1 MYDEDDDVKNIG
13 AERLSQSQKS
23 HDHSTPSSHS
33 SPPSNR
39 NRNSDIINT
48 DYLYPN
54 QQQQNISNKSSNN
67 TSNTNLSNNQSS
79 NSTERY
85 SKIFPDL
92 FSNSSNN
99 SFRNSTSKRSSN
111 IINPYQPP
119 NQRRDPDFDDSNL
132 NSDQYEPLNARRHKS
147 YLSTSSSQP
156 SPTLT
161 EDPNNNKK
169 EFSSFLQN
177 RRKSL
182 CLCCG
187 IFALIILIMIP
198 IFLFVVA
205 PAIARNVVAE
215 SKISFRNVKLSNISE
230 DNFSLTFSGAVT
242 NTGPLS
248 ATITIPDGVSVSFK
262 NSTLGSMPMDTINT
276 KPFNGA
282 TLESTNLFKV
292 VDKEALTIF
301 SKFML
306 TEKEFTW
313 HLEGNTIIKCSGLTI
328 NDVELSKDVTLSG
341 MNNFPNVTVNNFDAP
356 SDHPDGGIAI
366 SIISTI
372 NNPSQI
378 SVELGD
384 IMFDLVHMDQTI
396 GQIVSTNF
404 TLLQGDNKLSL
415 EGRLLPQNSSAGV
428 TAVSDLFSK
437 FIVGEDSFI
446 NVIAKMVKPNNSAT
460 PISWLQDAF
469 NGTVLNVIFPGRKDL
484 NIIHSVS
491 IDSLDLVFNPEDQY
505 TPMASSSLLSASFS
519 IPFGFQLFVQQISQ
533 DIELFD
539 GQTKLATLSIPFTNA
554 SGDSQ
559 SGNLTSSFAPTQFKV
574 VSGSEKI
581 FNDFAKRLT
590 LEKNVTFTM
599 KGIENVIS
607 NTSIGNVKIEGIKF
621 SVQTTLQGIQGL
633 KSSPTVINSLKVT
646 GGSPEHIN
654 IELLVNLSNPSNVKI
669 ALNSDVTFD
678 LICNETIIGTVI
690 IPNLVLDRGEN
701 NLKVLALF
709 SPNGDEERQVGRI
722 LLNNFLAGKT
732 NNVSIKGNETSTT
745 LEPLRQAFEAIEL
758 TTVMPGLVTD
768 IPILNR
774 TFFSIRFNSLFDKKG
789 KAAIEIFN
797 PLDTV
802 IRFLKI
808 DANVTVKNE
817 SIGVINQ
824 IFDEN
829 DQIVVQGGQSLISH
843 DMELD
848 LKISVKA
855 IKSLVDAVNGDLKV
869 NVTSNITIS
878 VGDDN
883 GGFVT
888 DIEYSQNEVPSELKN
903 KNSNDVLP
911 FF

>member
-1 MYDEDDDVKNIG
+1 
-13 AERLSQSQKS
+13 
-23 HDHSTPSSHS
+23 
-33 SPPSNR
+33 
-39 NRNSDIINT
+39 
-48 DYLYPN
+48 
-54 QQQQNISNKSSNN
+54 
-67 TSNTNLSNNQSS
+67 
-79 NSTERY
+79 
-85 SKIFPDL
+85 
-92 FSNSSNN
+92 
-99 SFRNSTSKRSSN
+99 
-111 IINPYQPP
+111 
-119 NQRRDPDFDDSNL
+119 
-132 NSDQYEPLNARRHKS
+132 
-147 YLSTSSSQP
+147 
-156 SPTLT
+156 
-161 EDPNNNKK
+161 
-169 EFSSFLQN
+169 
-177 RRKSL
+177 
-182 CLCCG
+182 
-187 IFALIILIMIP
+187 MIP

-205 PAIARNVVAE
+205 SAIARNVVAE

-262 NSTLGSMPMDTINT
+262 NSTLGRMPMDTINT
-276 KPFNGA
+276 KPFN
-282 TLESTNLFKV
+282 
-292 VDKEALTIF
+292 
-301 SKFML
+301 
-306 TEKEFTW
+306 
-313 HLEGNTIIKCSGLTI
+313 GLTI

-396 GQIVSTNF
+396 GQVVSTNF
-404 TLLQGDNKLSL
+404 TLLQDDNKLSL

-491 IDSLDLVFNPEDQY
+491 IDSLDLVFNPNDQY

-539 GQTKLATLSIPFTNA
+539 GQTKLATLSIPFTTA

-574 VSGSEKI
+574 V
-581 FNDFAKRLT
+581 
-590 LEKNVTFTM
+590 
-599 KGIENVIS
+599 
-607 NTSIGNVKIEGIKF
+607 
-621 SVQTTLQGIQGL
+621 
-633 KSSPTVINSLKVT
+633 PVT

-654 IELLVNLSNPSNVKI
+654 IELLVNLSNLSNVKI
-669 ALNSDVTFD
+669 ALN
-678 LICNETIIGTVI
+678 I
-690 IPNLVLDRGEN
+690 
-701 NLKVLALF
+701 LALF
-709 SPNGDEERQVGRI
+709 SPNGEEERQVGRN
-722 LLNNFLAGKT
+722 LLNNCLAGKT

-758 TTVMPGLVTD
+758 TTVMP
-768 IPILNR
+768 
-774 TFFSIRFNSLFDKKG
+774 G

-888 DIEYSQNEVPSELKN
+888 DIDYSQNEVPSELKN
-903 KNSNDVLP
+903 KNNNDVLP
-911 FF
+911 FFNY